1 MTLKFCPKC
10 KTLLSPQEIK
20 GKFFLKCSVCN
31 FLKELKQKESLI
43 SIEKIKSKEEKG
55 KGFVNE
61 GNSFATYNNKCK
73 KCGYGKAQVLDMGIF
88 YSDEDNLIL
97 LKCGRC
103 GFSERIGR
111 KTS

>member
-1 MTLKFCPKC
+1 MALKFCSKC
-10 KTLLSPQEIK
+10 KALLSPQK
-20 GKFFLKCSVCN
+20 KSGKIFLKCNNCGFFEESHGD
-31 FLKELKQKESLI
+31 FLI
-43 SIEKIKSKEEKG
+43 AREKIEQPKKIG
-55 KGFVNE
+55 KGFVDD

-88 YSDEDNLIL
+88 YSDEDNLIF

-111 KTS
+111 KTC